1 MLFFFP
7 EVHPE
12 PEIAPRSRMH
22 SFTAG
27 FKKPFRK
34 KNKDSPKFLP
44 KNPHSPIAVRRAA
57 ETTTSSPLLKAK
69 VEKQPDT
76 TNGKNGTDEKQPDSV
91 PRASPRPKRPPPPKP
106 PLNLQQP
113 AAGNV
118 VPQSVP
124 QQLPSLT
131 TTAPSNPVNSG
142 HIPSL
147 MSLPLAPTKK
157 FPHNSK

>member
-1 MLFFFP
+1 MP
-7 EVHPE
+7 VQIPQ
-12 PEIAPRSRMH
+12 
-22 SFTAG
+22 TTVG
-27 FKKPFRK
+27 G
-34 KNKDSPKFLP
+34 LP
-44 KNPHSPIAVRRAA
+44 GGQMPI
-57 ETTTSSPLLKAK
+57 
-69 VEKQPDT
+69 
-76 TNGKNGTDEKQPDSV
+76 
-91 PRASPRPKRPPPPKP
+91 PPPPKP